1 MLYDGS
7 RLRHVITD
15 KIGLHF
21 FCFGYNKMIESGL
34 LFRLLLKTVNNGSVS
49 RVLYFFV
56 KLKTNSRKNC
66 MGVPFIVNVPS
77 TQFFLVQRKLM
88 INCNL
93 NSRADLNNFKWSTYM
108 FDCFNWLFD
117 LLSLL
122 YRIML
127 LSKSQ
132 TVFQK
137 KTLNNDSFLMFWI
150 LK

>member
-1 MLYDGS
+1 
-7 RLRHVITD
+7 
-15 KIGLHF
+15 
-21 FCFGYNKMIESGL
+21 MIESGL

-93 NSRADLNNFKWSTYM
+93 KSRADSNNFKLSTYM
-108 FDCFNWLFD
+108 FHCFKL
-117 LLSLL
+117 
-122 YRIML
+122 I
-127 LSKSQ
+127 
-132 TVFQK
+132 
-137 KTLNNDSFLMFWI
+137 I
-150 LK
+150 

>member
-1 MLYDGS
+1 MLYDSS
-7 RLRHVITD
+7 RLQHVITD

-93 NSRADLNNFKWSTYM
+93 KSRADLNNFKLSTYM
-108 FDCFNWLFD
+108 FHCFKLIIWSFITFISYHAVVKKSNC
-117 LLSLL
+117 LL
-122 YRIML
+122 
-127 LSKSQ
+127 
-132 TVFQK
+132 K
-137 KTLNNDSFLMFWI
+137 KNI
-150 LK
+150 K

>member
-1 MLYDGS
+1 
-7 RLRHVITD
+7 
-15 KIGLHF
+15 
-21 FCFGYNKMIESGL
+21 MIESGL

-56 KLKTNSRKNC
+56 KLKTNSRKNY

-108 FDCFNWLFD
+108 FDCFN
-117 LLSLL
+117 
-122 YRIML
+122 
-127 LSKSQ
+127 
-132 TVFQK
+132 
-137 KTLNNDSFLMFWI
+137 
-150 LK
+150 